1 MTVDTLTPA
10 TMTDLPHRLD
20 RELTINASRD
30 IVFRF
35 FTDSERWAKWWG
47 QGSSVDARPGG
58 RVVIRYPGNV
68 VALGEVVEVAAPER
82 LVFTYGYESG
92 KPIGPGA
99 SRVVI
104 RLVPEGRA
112 TRLTLTHD
120 FAEPSVRDAH
130 RQGWAYQLALF
141 GNVVTDEVN
150 AGAAAVVDDWFRAWS
165 EPDSDRCHDSLAR
178 VAVTDVQFRDRVGA
192 SSGLDDLV
200 AHIGAAQKHM
210 PGIRLER
217 RGDVRHCQGT
227 VLVDW
232 VALGNDGRT
241 WGQGSNV
248 FTMAADGRIQGVVGF
263 WSQTPVGV

>member
-1 MTVDTLTPA
+1 MN
-10 TMTDLPHRLD
+10 DLPHRLD

-30 IVFRF
+30 VVFRF

-58 RVVIRYPGNV
+58 RVVIRYGNGV
-68 VALGEVVEVAAPER
+68 VALGEVLEVEVPDR

-104 RLVPEGRA
+104 RLAPHGRA
-112 TRLTLTHD
+112 TRLTLTHN
-120 FAEPSVRDAH
+120 FADPGVRDEH
-130 RQGWAYQLALF
+130 RQGWPHQLAVF

-150 AGAAAVVDDWFRAWS
+150 AGAAAVVDAWFRAWS
-165 EPDSDRCHDSLAR
+165 EPDSDRRRDSLAR
-178 VAVTDVQFRDRVGA
+178 VVATDVEFRDRVGA
-192 SSGLDDLV
+192 SDGLDDLV
-200 AHIGAAQKHM
+200 AHIGAAQRHM

-227 VLVDW
+227 VLADW
-232 VALGNDGRT
+232 VAPGGEGRA
-241 WGQGSNV
+241 WGHGTNV
-248 FTMAADGRIQGVVGF
+248 FTMSPDGRIDRVVGF

>member
-1 MTVDTLTPA
+1 
-10 TMTDLPHRLD
+10 MTDLPHRLD

-35 FTDSERWAKWWG
+35 FTDSARWEKWWG

-68 VALGEVVEVAAPER
+68 VALGEVVEVAPPER

-92 KPIGPGA
+92 MPIAPGA

-104 RLVPEGRA
+104 RLAPQGRA

-120 FAEPSVRDAH
+120 FAEASVRDQH

-141 GNVVTDEVN
+141 GNLVADEVN
-150 AGAAAVVDDWFRAWS
+150 AGAAAMVDDWFRAWT
-165 EPDSDRCHDSLAR
+165 ESDPNRLRENLQR
-178 VAVTDVQFRDRVGA
+178 VTANEVQFRDRVGA
-192 SSGLDDLV
+192 SDGIDDLV

-232 VALGNDGRT
+232 VALGGDGRN
-241 WGQGSNV
+241 WGEGSNV
-248 FTMAADGRIQGVVGF
+248 FTMGPDGRIAHVVGF
-263 WSQTPVGV
+263 WSQTPKGV